1 MFKFVIDHVPFERK
15 DPYFRLCTLNF
26 NGLQSFT
33 VKVMKKNIYA
43 LTSKITEITIKSKY
57 LISPQQSRNY
67 LPKLMLANILSGGQQ
82 VTPLA
87 ALNVPDQ
94 NIYLLKKIL
103 YHVNEFLI
111 FLTN

>member
-1 MFKFVIDHVPFERK
+1 M
-15 DPYFRLCTLNF
+15 
-26 NGLQSFT
+26 
-33 VKVMKKNIYA
+33 
-43 LTSKITEITIKSKY
+43 
-57 LISPQQSRNY
+57 
-67 LPKLMLANILSGGQQ
+67 
-82 VTPLA
+82 TPLA